1 VWSVMLCTA
10 SGNSHHLHLTL
21 LQEHSNRWAR
31 ISKLLQ
37 ARTDNSVKNH
47 WNSTLKRK
55 YDQGQLVDNAFY
67 TGGYKLF
74 ELQDMLPVSNAAPMN
89 CTACLESV
97 VRCGPALA
105 CLWCF
110 VPWRTLSCH
119 SG

>member
-1 VWSVMLCTA
+1 VSCCEA
-10 SGNSHHLHLTL
+10 HLPHQHILRVDL

-55 YDQGQLVDNAFY
+55 YEQGQLGDNAFY

-74 ELQDMLPVSNAAPMN
+74 ELQDMLPVRAVPTWM
-89 CTACLESV
+89 CTHLTTVTRFWAC
-97 VRCGPALA
+97 
-105 CLWCF
+105 
-110 VPWRTLSCH
+110 T
-119 SG
+119 

>member
-1 VWSVMLCTA
+1 MPPAHLCNLSTPA
-10 SGNSHHLHLTL
+10 

-55 YDQGQLVDNAFY
+55 YEQGQLVDNAFY

-74 ELQDMLPVSNAAPMN
+74 ELQDMLPVRGCPFPYTA
-89 CTACLESV
+89 CCHQTACLRSAVCECMS
-97 VRCGPALA
+97 PDEA
-105 CLWCF
+105 CC
-110 VPWRTLSCH
+110 VPNI
-119 SG
+119 

>member
-1 VWSVMLCTA
+1 MLSAHSPHQHVLDAT
-10 SGNSHHLHLTL
+10 T

-55 YDQGQLVDNAFY
+55 YEQGQLVDNAFY

-74 ELQDMLPVSNAAPMN
+74 ELQDMLPVRNGCPFPFSCCQPDCA
-89 CTACLESV
+89 
-97 VRCGPALA
+97 PALC
-105 CLWCF
+105 CL
-110 VPWRTLSCH
+110 
-119 SG
+119 

>member
-1 VWSVMLCTA
+1 MSCCKA
-10 SGNSHHLHLTL
+10 HLPHQHALRVTP

-55 YDQGQLVDNAFY
+55 YEQGQLVDNAFY

-74 ELQDMLPVSNAAPMN
+74 ELQDMLPVRDSVAMSFRLRPPDFKAY
-89 CTACLESV
+89 ESM
-97 VRCGPALA
+97 L
-105 CLWCF
+105 
-110 VPWRTLSCH
+110 PWQSL
-119 SG
+119 